1 MNQLSNLAAF
11 WNVGNL
17 TSLALIVL
25 FATTAKAEPTSVK
38 LSHFRGNVYVVVDD
52 YPLSDE
58 NSAVYI
64 GKRYV
69 TVVGATF
76 SPATAKALADEVAK
90 ITRKPIREVIDT
102 NYNLDRAG
110 GNPYFRSIGAK
121 IYSIRLT
128 RDLLTQKWAEQV
140 ANARVRYPE
149 YPDIPL
155 VLPDIT

>member
-1 MNQLSNLAAF
+1 MNQLSNLAVF

-76 SPATAKALADEVAK
+76 SPATAFMGSHMSF
-90 ITRKPIREVIDT
+90 I
-102 NYNLDRAG
+102 
-110 GNPYFRSIGAK
+110 
-121 IYSIRLT
+121 
-128 RDLLTQKWAEQV
+128 
-140 ANARVRYPE
+140 
-149 YPDIPL
+149 
-155 VLPDIT
+155 